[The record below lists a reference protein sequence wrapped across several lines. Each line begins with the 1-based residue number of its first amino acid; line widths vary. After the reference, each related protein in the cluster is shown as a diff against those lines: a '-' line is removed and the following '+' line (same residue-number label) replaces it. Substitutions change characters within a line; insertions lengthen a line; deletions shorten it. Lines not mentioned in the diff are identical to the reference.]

1 MFQLNDVAGLKI
13 RRDHL
18 GEDPLVLRVIAVG
31 DEGLAIVECAHHRE
45 VVGRRSESDIGSAQ
59 VVVDAVET
67 GGKTAQ
73 SISDF
78 TIGEVVI
85 EPLKGH
91 YVGEGHGLYCREA
104 RRRRRGCDDGT
115 MNATLVA
122 KGVVGGF
129 AHRTLFEGVDLTVAP
144 GDVIGVV
151 GANGAGK
158 STLLRILAGDVEPLE
173 GTVSAAPADAFV
185 GWLPQEHQRVPG
197 ETVAGYIARRTGC
210 TAATHAMEA
219 AATALADPAQGPA
232 DADPADAYAVA
243 LEHWLATGAA
253 DLDDRIPAVLA
264 DLGLHSGAV
273 SPTSSLTTAL
283 SGGQAA
289 RVGLAALMLSR
300 FDIVLLDEP
309 TNDLDL
315 DGLQRLEDF
324 VRDLRGGVVLV
335 SHDRE
340 FLARSV
346 TRVLELDLAQN
357 ITTVFGGGYDSFL
370 EEREVAR
377 RHRREQYDE
386 FADKKSDLVARARTQ
401 REWSSQGVRNA
412 VRKSPDNDKIRRRA
426 AMESSE
432 KQAQKVRQMESRIAR
447 LHEVD
452 EPRREWTLEFT
463 IGSAPR
469 SSSVVATLA
478 NAVVR
483 QGDFVLGPV
492 SIQVDAGERIGI
504 TGPNGAG
511 KSTLLRLLLGRQQPD
526 EGRASLGANVA
537 IGEIDQA
544 RAEFSGPG
552 RLVDRFEQRVPSW
565 STADVRTLLAKFG
578 LRADH
583 VERAVEEL
591 SPGERTRAGL
601 ALLQASG
608 TNVLVL
614 DEPTNHLDLAAI
626 EQLEQALETY
636 DGALLLVTHDRRML
650 QNVRLDRYWAVDH
663 GRVEER

>member
-1 MFQLNDVAGLKI
+1 M
-13 RRDHL
+13 
-18 GEDPLVLRVIAVG
+18 
-31 DEGLAIVECAHHRE
+31 
-45 VVGRRSESDIGSAQ
+45 
-59 VVVDAVET
+59 T
-67 GGKTAQ
+67 
-73 SISDF
+73 
-78 TIGEVVI
+78 
-85 EPLKGH
+85 
-91 YVGEGHGLYCREA
+91 
-104 RRRRRGCDDGT
+104 
-115 MNATLVA
+115 ATLVA
-122 KGVVGGF
+122 KDVAGGY

-158 STLLRILAGDVEPLE
+158 STLLRILAGDLAPLE
-173 GTVSAAPADAFV
+173 GTVSLAPADAFV
-185 GWLPQEHQRVPG
+185 GWLPQEHQRIPG
-197 ETVAGYIARRTGC
+197 ETVAAYIARRTGC
-210 TAATHAMEA
+210 AAATRAMDEA
-219 AATALADPAQGPA
+219 AAALADGAAVGGL
-232 DADPADAYAVA
+232 DPADVYSAA
-243 LEHWLATGAA
+243 LDHWLATGAA
-253 DLDDRIPAVLA
+253 DLDERLPAVLA
-264 DLGLHSGAV
+264 DLGLDSGSVQPDAT
-273 SPTSSLTTAL
+273 PMTAL

-315 DGLQRLEDF
+315 DGLARLEDF

-357 ITTVFGGGYDSFL
+357 TTTVFGGGYDSYL
-370 EEREVAR
+370 EEREVTR
-377 RHRREQYDE
+377 RHRREEYEE
-386 FADKKSDLVARARTQ
+386 FADKRDDLVARARTQ

-412 VRKSPDNDKIRRRA
+412 IRKSPDNDKIRRRA
-426 AMESSE
+426 ATESSE

-447 LHEVD
+447 LEAVA
-452 EPRREWTLEFT
+452 EPRKEWALQFT
-463 IGSAPR
+463 IGAAPR
-469 SSSVVATLA
+469 SSSVVATLD

-492 SIQVDAGERIGI
+492 SLQVDAGERIGI

-511 KSTLLRLLLGRQQPD
+511 KSTLLRLLLGRRSPD

-544 RAEFSGPG
+544 RADLAGPG
-552 RLVDRFEQRVPSW
+552 RLVERFEQRVPTW
-565 STADVRTLLAKFG
+565 TTADVRTLLAKFG

-583 VERAVEEL
+583 VERQVDEL

-601 ALLQASG
+601 ALLQACG

-626 EQLEQALETY
+626 EQLEQALESY

-650 QNVRLDRYWAVDH
+650 ANVRVDRSWAVEN
-663 GRVEER
+663 GRVAQL